1 MMEAGRPAGDS
12 GRPAGG
18 NKSDHSKGD
27 QMPGYELKQLP
38 ELFSP
43 VVETTEDRD
52 ALRDLRLAAAR
63 VAAEILKSTPGSPAQ
78 TTAIN
83 KLIESVQWAER
94 ARLRRPDQASRRVAE
109 RNELFETVRK
119 LGASN
124 GDLRSLANLL
134 AIDVEVIEDDPPA
147 EGSDE
152 K

>member
-1 MMEAGRPAGDS
+1 M
-12 GRPAGG
+12 
-18 NKSDHSKGD
+18 KGD
-27 QMPGYELKQLP
+27 QMPGYELKQIP

-43 VVETTEDRD
+43 IVETIDDRD

-63 VAAEILKSTPGSPAQ
+63 VAAEILKSTPSSPAQ

-83 KLIESVQWAER
+83 KLVESIQWAER
-94 ARLRRPDQASRRVAE
+94 ARLRRPDQASRRAAE
-109 RNELFETVRK
+109 RSELFEAVRK

-134 AIDVEVIEDDPPA
+134 AIDVEALFDDEPPA
-147 EGSDE
+147 EGDG